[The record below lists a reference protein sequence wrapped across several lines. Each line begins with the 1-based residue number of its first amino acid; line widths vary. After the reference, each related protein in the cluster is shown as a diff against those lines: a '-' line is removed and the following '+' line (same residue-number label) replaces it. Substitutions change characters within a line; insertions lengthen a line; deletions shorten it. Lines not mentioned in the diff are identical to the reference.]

1 MSIVALIP
9 AFPFAGALLIFLGWR
24 MKGRTAAIIGSAAV
38 GLSMASAITLA
49 SISSLS
55 PQSGSAFG
63 LVLWNWLQVGSIS
76 VPIGLAVD
84 ALSIVM
90 CLVVTVVGFLIH
102 LYSVDHM
109 AGEEGYGRFFG
120 YMNLFV
126 GSMLTLV
133 LADNLLLLYLGWEGV
148 GLCSYLLIGFWYR
161 ESANGRAAR
170 KAFIVT
176 RIGDISLL
184 VGIFLLATSLG
195 SLDIQEIGRRAAS
208 AWPLGSPIAS
218 LAAALVLGGALGKS
232 AQLPLHTWLPDA
244 MAGPSP
250 VSALIH
256 AATMVTAGV
265 YLVARTNAL
274 FALAPAVQLAV
285 AIIGAATL
293 LVAGWSAL
301 FQTDIK
307 RVLAY
312 STMSQ
317 IGYMFLALGL
327 GAWTGAIFHLA
338 MHAFFK
344 ALLFLTAG
352 VIINALHHEHDIFKM
367 GGLARR
373 MPFAFW
379 VFLIGSLGLTA
390 LPPVTSGFAS
400 KDAIV
405 ARAWTSGDPGHLL
418 WIAAMLGVL
427 ITSAYTFRLL
437 FVVFAGRGA
446 SAANAANAAHGSAHE
461 GGQEL
466 ARPGPLLTIP
476 LGILAFFCL
485 IGGLVDFPRILG
497 GVPWFGTFLGTALP
511 PAREAEAGGGSEL
524 ALALASL
531 GTSLMGILIGAL
543 LWRRSL
549 KPGFVSPSSGIA
561 SFFKKGWGFD
571 RIYAVLFQTP
581 FEWLCRVNRRDAVN
595 LASNGIGTAN
605 LAFSRVLRSSQ
616 TGMIRWYV
624 AFLAVGGA
632 LVIAAAVIL

>member
-1 MSIVALIP
+1 
-9 AFPFAGALLIFLGWR
+9 
-24 MKGRTAAIIGSAAV
+24 
-38 GLSMASAITLA
+38 
-49 SISSLS
+49 
-55 PQSGSAFG
+55 
-63 LVLWNWLQVGSIS
+63 
-76 VPIGLAVD
+76 
-84 ALSIVM
+84 
-90 CLVVTVVGFLIH
+90 
-102 LYSVDHM
+102 M

-161 ESANGRAAR
+161 EGANGHAAR

-195 SLDIQEIGRRAAS
+195 SLDIQELGRKAAS
-208 AWPLGSPIAS
+208 AWPSGSAMPT
-218 LAAALVLGGALGKS
+218 LAAALILGGALGKS

-285 AIIGAATL
+285 AVIGAATL
-293 LVAGWSAL
+293 LVAGGSAL

-317 IGYMFLALGL
+317 IGYMFLALGV
-327 GAWTGAIFHLA
+327 GAWTGAIFHLVT
-338 MHAFFK
+338 HAFFK

-352 VIINALHHEHDIFKM
+352 VIINALHHEHDIFAM
-367 GGLARR
+367 GGLRRR

-390 LPPVTSGFAS
+390 LPPVTAGFAS

-405 ARAWTSGDPGHLL
+405 ARAWIAGDPGHLL
-418 WIAAMLGVL
+418 WLAAMVGVL
-427 ITSAYTFRLL
+427 LTSTYTFRLVFL
-437 FVVFAGRGA
+437 VFADRKEGTARKGQHELDKPGA
-446 SAANAANAAHGSAHE
+446 
-461 GGQEL
+461 
-466 ARPGPLLTIP
+466 LLTVP
-476 LGILAFFCL
+476 LGILAFLCL
-485 IGGLVDFPRILG
+485 VGGLLDFPRIFGGAPLFTDFLG
-497 GVPWFGTFLGTALP
+497 QALPVAKEAEGGAGRDFVLAGLSLATSLLGIPLGWMAWRRGFGT
-511 PAREAEAGGGSEL
+511 
-524 ALALASL
+524 
-531 GTSLMGILIGAL
+531 
-543 LWRRSL
+543 
-549 KPGFVSPSSGIA
+549 GFVPAKSA
-561 SFFKKGWGFD
+561 FAVFFRKGWGFD
-571 RIYAVLFQTP
+571 RAYAFLFQAP

-595 LASNGIGTAN
+595 IVSNGIGTAN
-605 LAFSRVLRSSQ
+605 LGLSRILRTSQ

-624 AFLAVGGA
+624 AFLAIGGA
-632 LVIAAAVIL
+632 LVVAAAVML